1 MMVMI
6 MMVMIVE
13 NIFLLWFV
21 SLSNRVSCINSPLP
35 LIGFKML
42 LMVITKMAQTEM
54 MRITMIIIINKS
66 CSVSHVSSRVPSI
79 LACHSCYELSQAAII
94 WSCLDANPLLSS
106 LNAFKLSNC
115 IYSDPLSTWKSNSLK
130 SKERIQSQGRVSP
143 IWQSVYMSHNLE
155 RSPSFTLRAFFVK
168 TRCLREELSFSWC
181 FRGRYPLRTQ
191 AVSVSCILPSGFM
204 KHLARD
210 DNWSTIRGQFDLLML
225 SVIGTSW
232 RSSRASSK
240 RARGKHP
247 SRSALGPFHPEI
259 LPPDWPSP
267 ITLANAGFWLVEAG
281 SLGMQRPVWELPE
294 VETSQQHSW
303 LEFLG
308 SDREAELGKAFRRE
322 RLFNCTLGMSWSD
335 FAVCNNKQTFFPLI
349 YYHWATLGSF
359 FSCFYSARFVYL
371 FLSTIWIVGHA
382 S

>member
-1 MMVMI
+1 MSARK
-6 MMVMIVE
+6 IV
-13 NIFLLWFV
+13 IFLVL
-21 SLSNRVSCINSPLP
+21 
-35 LIGFKML
+35 
-42 LMVITKMAQTEM
+42 
-54 MRITMIIIINKS
+54 
-66 CSVSHVSSRVPSI
+66 
-79 LACHSCYELSQAAII
+79 
-94 WSCLDANPLLSS
+94 
-106 LNAFKLSNC
+106 
-115 IYSDPLSTWKSNSLK
+115 
-130 SKERIQSQGRVSP
+130 QG
-143 IWQSVYMSHNLE
+143 
-155 RSPSFTLRAFFVK
+155 K
-168 TRCLREELSFSWC
+168 
-181 FRGRYPLRTQ
+181 GYPLRTQ
-191 AVSVSCILPSGFM
+191 AVSVSCILPPELM

-308 SDREAELGKAFRRE
+308 SDREAELGKAFRCTATRKTFQLHRE
-322 RLFNCTLGMSWSD
+322 CRGRTLLFGITSKHSCT
-335 FAVCNNKQTFFPLI
+335 LI
-349 YYHWATLGSF
+349 YYPPKITHQ
-359 FSCFYSARFVYL
+359 
-371 FLSTIWIVGHA
+371 FLSFVLLLKGMLVVMIMKRMLKATTNILFYKLYITWPTWFLPAHDLLVIKKEHHWLLQLLWGRGQ
-382 S
+382 